1 MFDDEITALATMV
14 ISEFHEAGMTVA
26 TAESCT
32 GGLIG
37 GAITAISGSSNVY
50 GRGFITYSNE
60 AKIQIL
66 GVETQTLEEHG
77 AVSAECASQ
86 MATGALEAANAN
98 AAVAVTGIAGP
109 DGGTDAKPVGLVYIA
124 VATSED
130 EGAFV
135 ERFEFG
141 EIGRNAIRRETVK
154 EGLEML
160 LGYGLDGDELEQTDS
175 VS

>member
-1 MFDDEITALATMV
+1 MFDQEIHTLAEMV
-14 ISEFHEAGMTVA
+14 VREFTSAGLLVT

-37 GAITAISGSSNVY
+37 GAITAISGSSDVY
-50 GRGFITYSNE
+50 QRGYVTYSND
-60 AKIQIL
+60 AKAELL
-66 GVETQTLEEHG
+66 GVDRDTLRDHG

-86 MATGALEAANAN
+86 MAIGALEAADAN

-109 DGGTDAKPVGLVYIA
+109 GGGSDSKPVGLVYIA
-124 VATSED
+124 VATSEE

-141 EIGRNAIRRETVK
+141 DLGREAVRRETVK
-154 EGLEML
+154 EALEML
-160 LGYGLDGDELEQTDS
+160 LGYGLNEEEAE
-175 VS
+175 